1 MGKSKLVL
9 DKYLV
14 VVSDKFAISVKVF
27 EVPPDDLKH
36 PEGVKT
42 SFVLVDLELGK
53 PVFLIDNHAPF
64 GFHMHTGM
72 PENKDQRQEL
82 QISTYQE
89 AYEVFM
95 VEVEKRVKKYKNTI

>member
-1 MGKSKLVL
+1 MGKSKLIL
-9 DKYLV
+9 EKYLIV
-14 VVSDKFAISVKVF
+14 VPDKFAISVKVF

-42 SFVLVDLELGK
+42 SFVLVDLELDK

-64 GFHMHTGM
+64 GFHLHSGM
-72 PENKDQRQEL
+72 PDNKDQREEL
-82 QISTYQE
+82 KVSTYQE

-95 VEVEKRVKKYKNTI
+95 VEVEKRVKEYKNKI